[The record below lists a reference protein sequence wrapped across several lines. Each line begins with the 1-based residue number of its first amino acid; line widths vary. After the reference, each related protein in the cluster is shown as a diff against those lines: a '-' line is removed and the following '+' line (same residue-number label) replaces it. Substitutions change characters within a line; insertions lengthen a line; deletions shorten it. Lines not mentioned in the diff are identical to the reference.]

1 MTDVGDE
8 IYRLLKENL
17 YLFCNLPKE
26 KGTEISTDTAQFSSH
41 EPGKK
46 EIHV

>member
-26 KGTEISTDTAQFSSH
+26 KSTSTDTARFSLPES
-41 EPGKK
+41 GKK
-46 EIHV
+46 EIDV